1 MDGHEESLC
10 WPYRGDLYYLQTT
23 IARPRIT
30 HRMWRMTTKKVA
42 ICMNEYAGM
51 WSTWWWLLSIDDNL
65 CRFTSWSSFI
75 WWLVVD
81 EIISP
86 QFRYSTNTRV
96 FDWIYSVWWRWWPEY
111 EYSTSLKANRRTG
124 GSLGTDDEDFGH
136 DRPWPICAPS
146 HRGRGMLP
154 QLKMMMIGKK

>member
-10 WPYRGDLYYLQTT
+10 WPCRVNLYYLQTT
-23 IARPRIT
+23 YNCT
-30 HRMWRMTTKKVA
+30 HKNYTSFVEDDNKVA

-51 WSTWWWLLSIDDNL
+51 WSTWWWLLLIDDNL
-65 CRFTSWSSFI
+65 CRFTSWSWSSFI
-75 WWLVVD
+75 SWLAVD

-86 QFRYSTNTRV
+86 RFRYSTNTRV

-111 EYSTSLKANRRTG
+111 EYSTSLKANQRTG
-124 GSLGTDDEDFGH
+124 GSLDTNDDH

-154 QLKMMMIGKK
+154 QKMIGKK